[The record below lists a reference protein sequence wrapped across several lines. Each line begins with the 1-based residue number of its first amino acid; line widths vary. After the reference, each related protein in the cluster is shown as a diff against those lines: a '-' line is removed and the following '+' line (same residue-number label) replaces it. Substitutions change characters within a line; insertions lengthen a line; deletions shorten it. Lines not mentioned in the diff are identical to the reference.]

1 MYNIFKK
8 HRRWK
13 LICAILSLSL
23 LTVMAGAAVAPALG
37 LIREHFADTD
47 TGLVQMIVSMP
58 AIFIALTNLF
68 LFKPLC
74 KRFRARTLL
83 MIGLALYTVFGCAA
97 GLFSSIAY
105 RAEGPEITHPAAFP
119 QGHAGLGKEPT
130 ETSRVRTPS
139 ADTLLPWSSTASRSP
154 CREPCRSL

>member
-37 LIREHFADTD
+37 LIQAYFADTD
-47 TGLVQMIVSMP
+47 RSLVQMIVSMP
-58 AIFIALTNLF
+58 ALFIAGTNLF

-83 MIGLALYTVFGCAA
+83 IFGLLLYTVFGCLA
-97 GLFSSIAY
+97 GLFSNILMILCVQSACRYWRRNNHAALY
-105 RAEGPEITHPAAFP
+105 R
-119 QGHAGLGKEPT
+119 
-130 ETSRVRTPS
+130 
-139 ADTLLPWSSTASRSP
+139 SSVILFHQR
-154 CREPCRSL
+154 

>member
-8 HRRWK
+8 QRRCK

-58 AIFIALTNLF
+58 AIFIALG
-68 LFKPLC
+68 
-74 KRFRARTLL
+74 AAVV
-83 MIGLALYTVFGCAA
+83 LAAVSLTVPKD
-97 GLFSSIAY
+97 
-105 RAEGPEITHPAAFP
+105 R
-119 QGHAGLGKEPT
+119 
-130 ETSRVRTPS
+130 R
-139 ADTLLPWSSTASRSP
+139 
-154 CREPCRSL
+154 